1 MNNRSIV
8 IASCVL
14 FFAISV
20 GAAPSDVVFSADQ
33 GSIVQLSF
41 ANEPGVKSVQVNW
54 DGKHVSAYRAGN
66 AWTTLLGVDL
76 DTKPGDHKTDVLFT
90 MEDGRVDK
98 REAVVKVVAKKYPT
112 TELNVDEKYV
122 ELSKADLARANRES
136 KETEAI
142 YAVVSSEI
150 LWDEPFRIPIVG
162 RTGTNFGHRRI
173 FNGEPR
179 APHAG
184 ADLKATTGT
193 PIHATNRGRVALAK
207 NLFFTGNTVI
217 LDHGLGIYSMYA
229 HLSRMD
235 VKKGDF
241 VKNDQVVGL
250 AGATG
255 RVTGPHLHWG
265 LRVQGARVDP
275 FTLVGLH

>member
-1 MNNRSIV
+1 
-8 IASCVL
+8 VL
-14 FFAISV
+14 SAQ
-20 GAAPSDVVFSADQ
+20 AAPSDVVFSADQ
-33 GSIVQLSF
+33 GTIVQVSF
-41 ANEPGVKSVQVNW
+41 ANEPGVKSVHVNW
-54 DGKHVSAYRAGN
+54 ENAHVSAYRNGN
-66 AWTTLLGVDL
+66 TWTTLLGVDL
-76 DTKPGDHKTDVLFT
+76 DTKPGDHKTDVVFT
-90 MEDGRVDK
+90 MEDGRLDK
-98 REAVVKVVAKKYPT
+98 REAIVKVVAKKYPT
-112 TELNVDEKYV
+112 TELKVDEKYV

-142 YAVVSSEI
+142 YAAVSSQV
-150 LWDEPFRIPIVG
+150 LWNEPFRIPIADD

-193 PIHATNRGRVALAK
+193 PIHATNTGRVVLAK

-217 LDHGLGIYSMYA
+217 LDHGLGIYSLYA
-229 HLSRMD
+229 HLSRID
-235 VKKGDF
+235 VKRGDL
-241 VKNDQVVGL
+241 VKNDQVLGL